1 MTLAIFDLDHTLIN
15 EDSDYLWGK
24 YLVDNHIVEPDYYKK
39 KNEQF
44 YEDYQTGTL
53 DIEKYLDF
61 SLRPLTEHTMDQ
73 LHDWRQHFVKSV
85 IEPIIAKKT
94 PQLIQKHKDLGHT
107 LIIVSATNRFVT
119 EPIAQLLGIPNLL
132 STEPEVIDNQYT
144 GKYIGIPT
152 FKEGK
157 IKALNEW
164 MKNNN
169 HNLDGSYFYSDSIN
183 DLPLLEITA
192 NPIVVS
198 PDERLKAISLK
209 NNWLE
214 INLND

>member
-24 YLVDNHIVEPDYYKK
+24 YLVDNNIVDPDYYKI

-44 YEDYQTGTL
+44 YKDYQTGTL
-53 DIEKYLDF
+53 DIEKYLSF
-61 SLRPLTEHTMDQ
+61 SLRPLSEHSIKQ
-73 LHDWRQHFVKSV
+73 LHLWRDDFVTNV
-85 IEPIIAKKT
+85 IKPVIAKNT
-94 PQLIQKHKDLGHT
+94 PQLIQKHKDKGHT

-119 EPIAQLLGIPNLL
+119 EPIANLLGISNLL
-132 STEPEVIDNQYT
+132 STEPEIINNQYT

-157 IKALNEW
+157 IKALKQW
-164 MKNNN
+164 MKIHD

-192 NPIVVS
+192 HPIVVS
-198 PDERLKAISLK
+198 PDEHLKAISLK

>member
-15 EDSDYLWGK
+15 DDSDYLWGK
-24 YLVDNHIVEPDYYKK
+24 YLVEHHIVDAEYYKK

-44 YEDYQTGTL
+44 YEDYQAGTL
-53 DIEKYLDF
+53 DIERYLEF
-61 SLRPLTEHTMDQ
+61 SLKPLSEHTMPQ
-73 LHDWRQHFVKSV
+73 LHTWRDDYINTIIK
-85 IEPIIAKKT
+85 PIIAKKT
-94 PQLIQKHKDLGHT
+94 PQLIQKHHNAGHT

-119 EPIAQLLGIPNLL
+119 EPIAQLLNIPNLL
-132 STEPEVIDNQYT
+132 STKPEIKNNQYT
-144 GKYIGIPT
+144 GKYTGIPT

-164 MKNNN
+164 MTNNN
-169 HNLDGSYFYSDSIN
+169 HNLAGSYFYSDSIN
-183 DLPLLEITA
+183 DLPLLEQVTH
-192 NPIVVS
+192 PIVVN
-198 PDERLKAISLK
+198 PDKRLKAISLK